1 MRITVVL
8 SLFIQ
13 LVIMKSVFSSDLPP
27 GFIEQEIAT
36 GLNPVSITKGLNN
49 TIYITEKNGKV
60 RVVQNDV
67 LLPSPLLDVEVNDFN
82 ERGLISIALHPDF
95 FNNGYYYA
103 YYCPKNRNKNRVV
116 RFTATNNGR
125 STLPGSEVLLIELDT
140 LVGGIHNGGCL
151 KFGSDGKLYI
161 GTGEGGVAT
170 NSKLLTNTLGKILR
184 INDDGSIPTDNPFFN
199 DPTVTGINKSIY
211 AYGLRNPFAFEFDAT
226 GQLYTTDV
234 GGSTAEEINKI
245 LPGKF
250 YGWPDREGN
259 SGSTSIANY
268 QGPEYFYTHQGGA
281 CAIIG
286 CSFYNPLNKT
296 FPAEYTG
303 QIFFGDYCTEK
314 IYAWDPVTK
323 IRTDFATGANR
334 PLWYLFA
341 DNGDMYYVERNG
353 ADGGSAGANTVS
365 YDGKLWKI
373 KYTNSNEVFINQNP
387 QSSALVVGENTFFT
401 ITAYSN
407 LQPLTYQWYKN
418 GVLLEGATNDT
429 LLVKSVTI
437 ADNNAIFE
445 CVVSNSVS
453 SITST
458 EATLTV
464 IQNTRP
470 VPMISSPLANFKYK
484 ANDVLKI
491 SGTATDAEDGV
502 LSGASLSFWVD
513 LHHDTHTHPA
523 LAPTTGTSL
532 PISFTVPNNGET
544 SPNVFFR
551 VYLKATDSKG
561 FSSTTFTDV
570 HPQLVG
576 ITVNSNVPEAKINYD
591 GTYHLAGETIY
602 SVKGIIRSLEAPLVI
617 STNNRTCI
625 FTGWAHGES
634 SKLITFATP
643 NTDVNLYASYDC
655 DEVAYTGDGLT
666 GTYSDVASVNINAD
680 GVRLKRVDPEINF
693 NWQYD
698 SPDMGTIDDNNFKAI
713 WDGYIDIPAAG
724 TYTFYLNSFYNDYC
738 KLYIDNQEIINK
750 TSGDYTGV
758 EYFIEKS
765 GNITFNTAGK
775 KKIKVTFEETDWVA
789 AIELLWS
796 GPSITKQIV
805 PQNNLFTNTNI
816 TTGNGLT
823 ASYLGDVASLSGIS
837 PKYTQTDTEI
847 DFNWAA
853 GSPNESLLGNDLYTI
868 TWKGYLRPPL
878 EDNYTFTVNGDDGFM
893 LLIDND
899 TIINQWH
906 DGIIENKEKTIHL
919 KGRTFYPFEFR
930 YYENGGNANIKLQ
943 WASSLISKTGI
954 EKKYLYTDMPA
965 VTSNSESLSQ
975 NILNFKLARDGSGIR
990 LLSQSDYIE
999 KFDIFNVNGKKIISG
1014 TNEIQNQWI
1023 DMNNYSDGMYL
1034 IQIIDKG
1041 RPAVIKFIK

>member
-1 MRITVVL
+1 MRIKVVL
-8 SLFIQ
+8 TLFIQ
-13 LVIMKSVFSSDLPP
+13 LVILKSAFSSELPP

-49 TIYITEKNGKV
+49 IIYIIEKNGKV

-67 LLPSPLLDVEVNDFN
+67 LLASPLLDIEVNDLN

-116 RFTATNNGR
+116 RYTATNNGR
-125 STLPGSEVLLIELDT
+125 STLPGSEALLIELDS

-151 KFGSDGKLYI
+151 KFGTDGKLYI
-161 GTGEGGVAT
+161 GTGEGGIAVNA
-170 NSKLLTNTLGKILR
+170 KLLTNTLGKILR
-184 INDDGSIPTDNPFFN
+184 INDDGSIPTDNPFYN
-199 DPTVTGINKSIY
+199 DPAVTGINKSIY
-211 AYGLRNPFAFEFDAT
+211 AYGLRNPFAFEFDAA
-226 GQLYTTDV
+226 GQLYSTDV

-259 SGSTSIANY
+259 SGSTSIENY
-268 QGPEYFYTHQGGA
+268 QGPEYFYNHEGGA

-314 IYAWDPVTK
+314 IYAWNPVTN

-334 PLWYLFA
+334 PLWYLFS
-341 DNGDMYYVERNG
+341 DNGDMYYIERNG
-353 ADGGSAGANTVS
+353 ADGGSVGSNTAS

-387 QSSALVVGENTFFT
+387 QSSAHVVGENILFT
-401 ITAYSN
+401 ITAFSN
-407 LQPLTYQWYKN
+407 LQPLSYQWYKN
-418 GVLLEGATNDT
+418 GALIEGATNDT
-429 LLVKSVTI
+429 LLLESVTI
-437 ADNNAIFE
+437 DDNNATFK

-453 SITST
+453 NITST

-470 VPMISSPLANFKYK
+470 VPVISSPLTTFKYK
-484 ANDVLKI
+484 ANEVLKI

-502 LSGASLSFWVD
+502 LDGASLSFWVD

-523 LAPTTGTSL
+523 LAPTSGNSL
-532 PISFTVPNNGET
+532 PISFTIPNNGET

-551 VYLKATDSKG
+551 VYLKATDLTG
-561 FSSTTFTDV
+561 FSSTTFIDIY
-570 HPQLVG
+570 PQLVG
-576 ITVNSNVPEAKINYD
+576 ITVTSNIPDVNINYD

-602 SVKGIIRSLEAPLVI
+602 SVKGIIRSLEAPLII
-617 STNNRTCI
+617 STNEKTCV
-625 FTGWAHGES
+625 FTGWSNGET

-643 NTDVNLYASYDC
+643 DTDVNLDITYDC
-655 DEVAYTGDGLT
+655 DEVNYTGDGLA
-666 GTYSDVASVNINAD
+666 GTYSDIASVTHQKD
-680 GVRLKRVDPEINF
+680 EVRLKRVDSEINF
-693 NWQYD
+693 NWQYE
-698 SPDMGTIDDNNFKAI
+698 SPDLGTIDDNNFKVV
-713 WDGYIDIPAAG
+713 WEGYIDIPAAG
-724 TYTFYLNSFYNDYC
+724 EYTFFLNSFYNDIC
-738 KLYIDNQEIINK
+738 NLTIDNQEIINK
-750 TSGDYTGV
+750 TSGDFTGV

-765 GNITFNTAGK
+765 GNITFSTPGK

-789 AIELLWS
+789 AIDLSWA
-796 GPSITKQIV
+796 GPGIAKQII
-805 PQNNLFTNTNI
+805 PKINLFTSTNL
-816 TTGNGLT
+816 TSGDGLMG
-823 ASYLGDVASLSGIS
+823 SYLGDVAILGGIT
-837 PKYTQTDTEI
+837 PKYTQTDDQI
-847 DFNWAA
+847 DFNWGE
-853 GSPNESLLGNDLYTI
+853 GSPNANLLGNNLYTI
-868 TWKGYLRPPL
+868 TWRGYLRPPL
-878 EDNYTFTVNGDDGFM
+878 DDNYTFNVTGDDGFM

-906 DGIIENKEKTIHL
+906 DGILENKEKTINL
-919 KGRTFYPFEFR
+919 KGRTFYPFELR

-943 WASSLISKTGI
+943 WASSLIRKTGI
-954 EKKYLYTDMPA
+954 EKKYLYTNIPA
-965 VTSNSESLSQ
+965 VTSISAPLSET
-975 NILNFKLARDGSGIR
+975 NLNYKLAREGSGIR
-990 LLSQSDYIE
+990 LLTYSDSIE
-999 KFDIFNVNGKKIISG
+999 MFEIFNINGKKIISG

-1023 DMNNYSDGMYL
+1023 NMNNYSEGLYI
-1034 IQIIDKG
+1034 IQILDNGK
-1041 RPAVIKFIK
+1041 PVTIKFIK

>member
-1 MRITVVL
+1 M
-8 SLFIQ
+8 
-13 LVIMKSVFSSDLPP
+13 
-27 GFIEQEIAT
+27 
-36 GLNPVSITKGLNN
+36 
-49 TIYITEKNGKV
+49 
-60 RVVQNDV
+60 
-67 LLPSPLLDVEVNDFN
+67 
-82 ERGLISIALHPDF
+82 
-95 FNNGYYYA
+95 
-103 YYCPKNRNKNRVV
+103 
-116 RFTATNNGR
+116 
-125 STLPGSEVLLIELDT
+125 
-140 LVGGIHNGGCL
+140 
-151 KFGSDGKLYI
+151 
-161 GTGEGGVAT
+161 
-170 NSKLLTNTLGKILR
+170 LTNTLGKILR
-184 INDDGSIPTDNPFFN
+184 INDDGSIPTDNPFYN
-199 DPTVTGINKSIY
+199 DPAVTGINKSIY
-211 AYGLRNPFAFEFDAT
+211 AYGLRNPFAFEFDAV

-268 QGPEYFYTHQGGA
+268 QGPEYFYTHEDGA

-323 IRTDFATGANR
+323 VRKDFAIGANR

-387 QSSALVVGENTFFT
+387 QSSALVVGENALFT
-401 ITAYSN
+401 VTAYSN

-418 GVLLEGATNDT
+418 GVLIEGATNDS
-429 LLVKSVTI
+429 LIVQSVTI
-437 ADNNAIFE
+437 TDNNAIFK

-470 VPMISSPLANFKYK
+470 VPVISSPLANFKYK

-491 SGTATDAEDGV
+491 SGTATDAEDGP

-561 FSSTTFTDV
+561 FSSTTYTDV
-570 HPQLVG
+570 YPQLVG
-576 ITVNSNVPEAKINYD
+576 ITVNSNVPEAKINFD
-591 GTYHLAGETIY
+591 GTYHWAGETIY
-602 SVKGIIRSLEAPLVI
+602 SVKGIIRSLEAPMVI
-617 STNNRTCI
+617 STINKTCI
-625 FTGWAHGES
+625 FTGWSDGET

-643 NTDVNLYASYDC
+643 NTDVNLFAYYDC
-655 DEVAYTGDGLT
+655 DEVGYTGDGLT
-666 GTYSDVASVNINAD
+666 GTYSDVASVSINAD

-698 SPDMGTIDDNNFKAI
+698 SPDMGTIDDNNFKAA

-738 KLYIDNQEIINK
+738 KLYIDDQKVIDK
-750 TSGDYTGV
+750 ASGDYTGV
-758 EYFIEKS
+758 EYFMEKS
-765 GNITFNTAGK
+765 GNVTFNSPGK
-775 KKIKVTFEETDWVA
+775 KKIRVTFEETDWVA
-789 AIELLWS
+789 AIEFLWS

-805 PQNNLFTNTNI
+805 PQNNLFTNSNLTS
-816 TTGNGLT
+816 GDGLNG
-823 ASYLGDVASLSGIS
+823 SYFGDVATLNGIS
-837 PKYTQTDTEI
+837 PKYTQTDTQI
-847 DFNWAA
+847 DFNWGT

-878 EDNYTFTVNGDDGFM
+878 DDNYTFTVSGDDGFI
-893 LLIDND
+893 LLIGND

-906 DGIIENKEKTIHL
+906 DGIIENKEKTVHL
-919 KGRTFYPFEFR
+919 NGRNFYPFEFR
-930 YYENGGNANIKLQ
+930 YYENGGDANIKLQ
-943 WASSLISKTGI
+943 WASSLISKAGI
-954 EKKYLYTDMPA
+954 EKKYLYTSIPA
-965 VTSNSESLSQ
+965 VTSNPEPLSENASVG
-975 NILNFKLARDGSGIR
+975 KLARSGSEIR
-990 LLSQSDYIE
+990 LLSQSDSIE
-999 KFDIFNVNGKKIISG
+999 KFEIFNINGKKIISG
-1014 TNEIQNQWI
+1014 ANEIQNQWI
-1023 DMNNYSDGMYL
+1023 DMNNYSDGLYI
-1034 IQIIDKG
+1034 IQIIDDGK
-1041 RPAVIKFIK
+1041 PVVIKFIK